1 MYEMLSQNTGKY
13 LPRSFSLCVG
23 VAHVACLHV
32 RVCVGVCV
40 CALEKHLTLP
50 CPSKKTKLCEIN
62 VRGYGVNVAFIQNG
76 YRATGAGA
84 EAEAGEALAQRTK
97 ASNVIKNKLNGKC
110 KRKRRTQQSDLQTDR
125 QTNRQIDGQSDRQ
138 TGSEARRMCH
148 GFHCSLNTHSFHGA
162 TDAVAVALA
171 VAVAHTKA
179 AQSRAQQRNCV
190 KDLPAWLAGAAAS
203 SHSVCV
209 RKQQKDTTTH
219 QHTDTPTHTHTQRT
233 QSAPT
238 QRQVKGAAKISG
250 QSKPHTEKI
259 KTTRTPKRR
268 CLSTCAFVN
277 VCVCV
282 CVSVCLSVICMP
294 MCLCVVCYFLL

>member
-1 MYEMLSQNTGKY
+1 MYIRCLETRTRTLCTIFKLEFSTEYWKSCCKLKRNSNDLEEEQREGWPSKGTVGICPVPAAAKTAEVHDRNANANAKNRNKSRGGQIKMYEMLSQNTGKY

-84 EAEAGEALAQRTK
+84 VAQAEAGEALAQRTK

-125 QTNRQIDGQSDRQ
+125 QTDR
-138 TGSEARRMCH
+138 
-148 GFHCSLNTHSFHGA
+148 
-162 TDAVAVALA
+162 
-171 VAVAHTKA
+171 
-179 AQSRAQQRNCV
+179 
-190 KDLPAWLAGAAAS
+190 
-203 SHSVCV
+203 
-209 RKQQKDTTTH
+209 
-219 QHTDTPTHTHTQRT
+219 
-233 QSAPT
+233 
-238 QRQVKGAAKISG
+238 
-250 QSKPHTEKI
+250 
-259 KTTRTPKRR
+259 
-268 CLSTCAFVN
+268 
-277 VCVCV
+277 
-282 CVSVCLSVICMP
+282 
-294 MCLCVVCYFLL
+294 

>member
-13 LPRSFSLCVG
+13 LPLSLSLCVW
-23 VAHVACLHV
+23 VSHMWHACMC
-32 RVCVGVCV
+32 VCAWVCV

-50 CPSKKTKLCEIN
+50 CPGKKTKLCEIN

-76 YRATGAGA
+76 YRATGAVA

-110 KRKRRTQQSDLQTDR
+110 KRKRRTQQSDMQTDR

-171 VAVAHTKA
+171 VAVAVAVAHTKA
-179 AQSRAQQRNCV
+179 AH
-190 KDLPAWLAGAAAS
+190 S
-203 SHSVCV
+203 SETV
-209 RKQQKDTTTH
+209 
-219 QHTDTPTHTHTQRT
+219 
-233 QSAPT
+233 
-238 QRQVKGAAKISG
+238 
-250 QSKPHTEKI
+250 
-259 KTTRTPKRR
+259 
-268 CLSTCAFVN
+268 
-277 VCVCV
+277 
-282 CVSVCLSVICMP
+282 
-294 MCLCVVCYFLL
+294 